1 MSDPSKAVT
10 LTVDGLDYAGW
21 TSVEINASLEC
32 QARKFTIGITWK
44 WPGQNLARPV
54 QPGARCELRI
64 GGELVITGWVDAA
77 PISYDH
83 EKVTASISGR
93 SLTGDLC
100 DCAAINRPGQWKGQS
115 VQAIVAA
122 IAGEYGVATTS
133 EIEATA
139 SLADHTLQPGETAF
153 ASIDRL
159 LTLYRVFSTDNAQ
172 GQLVLAKAG
181 SAGRASDSLELGRNV
196 LGATAAMDFTK
207 VFSEYRVIGQRAGTD
222 QAFGVAS
229 NEVNA
234 NASDPRVT
242 RKRVKLIQQSGQLS
256 DALAAGRANWER
268 GTALGKALETT
279 YQVQGW
285 RQANGALWLPNTLVR
300 VVDPLLGFDRDMLI
314 AEVTYRLSENGT
326 TCTLRVGPPDAYVQA
341 PDAPK
346 PAPKAPGKDAFG
358 HLLPP
363 DGAPS

>member
-1 MSDPSKAVT
+1 MSDPSTAVT

-21 TSVEINASLEC
+21 TSVEITASLEC
-32 QARKFTIGITWK
+32 QARKFTIGIAWK
-44 WPGQNLARPV
+44 WPGQQLARPV

-77 PISYDH
+77 PIQYNHDTI
-83 EKVTASISGR
+83 TATISGR

-115 VQAIVAA
+115 AQAIVAA
-122 IAGEYGVATTS
+122 IAGEYGVAVKS
-133 EIEATA
+133 EVEATA
-139 SLADHTLQPGETAF
+139 SLADHTIEPGETAF
-153 ASIDRL
+153 HSIDRL
-159 LTLYRVFSTDNAQ
+159 LTLYQVFSTDNAE

-181 SAGRASDSLELGRNV
+181 SGGRASDSLEVGRNV
-196 LGATAAMDFTK
+196 LGAQAAMDFAK

-234 NASDPRVT
+234 SASDPRVT
-242 RKRVKLIQQSGQLS
+242 RRRVKVTQVSGQLS
-256 DALAAGRANWER
+256 DTMAAGRASWER
-268 GTALGKALETT
+268 STALGKALETT

-285 RQANGALWLPNTLVR
+285 RQANGALWLPNTQVR
-300 VVDPLLGFDRDMLI
+300 VLDPLLGFDRDMII
-314 AEVTYRLSENGT
+314 AEVTYHLTESGT
-326 TCTLRVGPPDAYVQA
+326 TCTLRVGPPQAYLHD

-358 HLLPP
+358 HFLPT
-363 DGAPS
+363 DGAS